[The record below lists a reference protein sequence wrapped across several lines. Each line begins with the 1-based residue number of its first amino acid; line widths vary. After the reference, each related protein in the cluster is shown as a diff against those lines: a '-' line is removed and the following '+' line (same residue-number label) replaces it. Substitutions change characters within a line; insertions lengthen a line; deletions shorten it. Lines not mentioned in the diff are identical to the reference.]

1 MMQIALR
8 MARHR
13 ITSLVAVA
21 CAALGGAALVTAT
34 GVLTES
40 GLRSHAPVGRLG
52 GADIVVAAPQTVHAP
67 ENVPA
72 VLPERNRI
80 PGDVAERLTSIPGVQ
95 RVVGDVSFPAA
106 LLDASGHVIALDDP
120 RTAGHGWSSVHL
132 LPRHGANGAAP
143 AGAEEIALGS
153 GAAAA
158 ARADVGDDIRVTAAG
173 GAIRTYRVSAVVTGA
188 GSDVFFS
195 DAAAAAFRDSTEVD
209 LIGLRTDADSVPP
222 VADAVRR
229 KLGGTGLVV
238 STGAARGDTV
248 APDVTA
254 ARGTLL
260 LVAGSLAGIVVMLVG
275 FVVTGA
281 VSVSVAGQRRAL
293 ALIRSIGGTPR
304 QVRSLVSAETTATA
318 AIAALPG
325 IALGYLIAGRLGDLL
340 RTTDILPESLPLTF
354 SPLPAV
360 TGLVSMVLVAQLAAR
375 AASWRMSRLPA
386 IEAMT
391 ESSTEPRRTSRI
403 RERIGLLVMLAAA
416 GIATAPLF
424 VPSEI
429 GAAMTSTAGIVAA
442 IGLAVAAPGLLR
454 RLTDAL
460 AGRIPAGVS
469 VPTWLAVTNLRVFTT
484 RFAGIIT
491 ASAMLM
497 IFTLTYAISQTTL
510 LRASSDSVR
519 EATTAQLRIT
529 ANQLGG
535 VPNDLAAEVR
545 ELDGIRAAAPMSTTS
560 VVWPHRV
567 LGDVEIEAEPAMVL
581 GPGASG
587 VLDLDVREGSL
598 NKLEGST
605 IAIGTD
611 VARSRD
617 AGVGTAV
624 TLTLGDGTQ
633 TRARV
638 VAIYARHLGLGSIA
652 LSNDLALAHTTSGL
666 DQSLLVRGDDTARA
680 EKALTALA
688 ASRPGLEVE
697 LTGSNSDASIA
708 APGLVLNVA
717 TIAVLLGYL
726 ALTISNRIVAVTTQ
740 RRGEIAALRAVGA
753 TRAQILG
760 MSRRE
765 ALIATAVSCGGALLV
780 SALPLTFLGIG
791 FLDRP
796 WPSAPIWLLP
806 ATVALVLGLIVTSV
820 ELPMRHL
827 LRSSSAGSPGGD
839 QAAR

>member
-1 MMQIALR
+1 MRQIALR

-13 ITSLVAVA
+13 LTSLIAVA

-52 GADIVVAAPQTVHAP
+52 GADIVVTAPQSVHAP
-67 ENVPA
+67 ESIPA

-80 PGDVAERLTSIPGVQ
+80 PADIANRLADLPGVQ
-95 RVVGDVSFPAA
+95 RAVGDTSFPAG
-106 LLDASGHVIALDDP
+106 LFDADGRLVALDEP
-120 RTAGHGWSSVHL
+120 RTAGHGWASVEL
-132 LPRHGANGAAP
+132 LPEQRSDGTPPIGAD
-143 AGAEEIALGS
+143 EIALGT
-153 GAAAA
+153 GAAEAA
-158 ARADVGDDIRVTAAG
+158 QVEVGDDVRVAAAG
-173 GAIRTYRVSAVVTGA
+173 ESARSYRVSAVVDGA
-188 GSDVFFS
+188 GTDLFFNDAS
-195 DAAAAAFRDSTEVD
+195 AAALRGSTEVD
-209 LIGLRTDADSVPP
+209 LIGLQVASGSTGSA
-222 VADAVRR
+222 ADAARDELR
-229 KLGGTGLVV
+229 GTDLVV

-304 QVRSLVSAETTATA
+304 QIRGLVSAEPTMTA

-340 RTTDILPESLPLTF
+340 RSTGILPESLPLTF

-360 TGLVSMVLVAQLAAR
+360 AGVVSMVAVAQLAAR

-386 IEAMT
+386 IDAMT
-391 ESSTEPRRTSRI
+391 ESSTEPREPSRI
-403 RERIGLLVMLAAA
+403 RERIGLLIMLAAG

-424 VPSEI
+424 VRSEI

-454 RLTDAL
+454 RLTDSL
-460 AGRIPAGVS
+460 AGRVPSRVS
-469 VPTWLAVTNLRVFTT
+469 APTWLAVTNLRVFTT

-510 LRASSDSVR
+510 LRASSDTVR
-519 EATTAQLRIT
+519 DATTAQLRVT
-529 ANQLGG
+529 ADRLGG
-535 VPNDLAAEVR
+535 VPSDLAERVR
-545 ELDGIRAAAPMSTTS
+545 TLDGVRSAAPMSTTS

-581 GPGASG
+581 TPDASG
-587 VLDLDVREGSL
+587 VLDLDVRDGSL
-598 NKLEGST
+598 DQLEGRT
-605 IAIGTD
+605 IAIGTG

-617 AGVGTAV
+617 AGVGTTV
-624 TLTLGDGTQ
+624 QLTLGDGTQ

-638 VAIYARHLGLGSIA
+638 VATYDRQLGLGSIV
-652 LSNDLALAHTTSGL
+652 LSRDLAVRHTTTGL
-666 DQSLLVRGDDTARA
+666 DQSLLVRADDPATAHQ
-680 EKALTALA
+680 ALTSLA
-688 ASRPGLEVE
+688 AANPGLEIE
-697 LTGSNSDASIA
+697 TAGGDSSASIA

-726 ALTISNRIVAVTTQ
+726 ALTISNRIVAVTSQ
-740 RRGEIAALRAVGA
+740 RRGEIAAFRTAGA

-760 MSRRE
+760 MTRRE
-765 ALIATAVSCGGALLV
+765 ALIAAAVSCGGALLV
-780 SALPLTFLGIG
+780 SAVPLLFLGIG
-791 FLDRP
+791 FLHRP

-806 ATVALVLGLIVTSV
+806 ATVALVVGLIVTSV

-827 LRSSSAGSPGGD
+827 LRSSAIGSTGSGG
-839 QAAR
+839 